1 MKKLSNSELTTFC
14 GQFALILRSGISS
27 MEGLSILIEDTP
39 EGEGKKIL
47 EALLHE
53 TELTGSLYTALES
66 TDCFPAYMCS
76 MVEIGEQSGRLDDVM
91 NNLSE
96 HYRREESLVQNIR
109 SAVTY
114 PLVMLGMMIVIML
127 VLIVKVLPIF
137 NQVYEQ
143 LGSELTGISAAVLNF
158 GKIMGNYSII
168 FIALLLILAGAFFYF
183 TCTQKGRS
191 KAASFSSTFFMTKH
205 LSEKTACSRFASGMY
220 LSLASGLDIDQ
231 SLDMVARLV
240 DHPSVSQ
247 KIELIR
253 HRLSEGM
260 DFAEAAAEAKIF
272 PILYLQMLNI
282 GFKTG
287 AMDDVMKQISI
298 QYDEEIEEQMYSLV
312 SKVEPTLVAILSVAV
327 GMILLSVMLPLIGI
341 MSNIG

>member
-27 MEGLSILIEDTP
+27 IEGLSIMAEDTP
-39 EGEGKKIL
+39 AGEGRELL
-47 EALLHE
+47 EALLRE
-53 TELTGSLYTALES
+53 TELTGSLYTALE
-66 TDCFPAYMCS
+66 TAGCFPSYMCS

-91 NNLSE
+91 DSLSR
-96 HYRREESLVQNIR
+96 HYQREDFLAKSIR

-114 PLVMLGMMIVIML
+114 PLVMLGMMVVIML
-127 VLIVKVLPIF
+127 VLIVKVLPVF

-143 LGSELTGISAAVLNF
+143 LGSGLTGISGAVLNF
-158 GKIMGNYSII
+158 GKALGNYSVV
-168 FIALLLILAGAFFYF
+168 FIVLILVLAGVFFYF
-183 TCTQKGRS
+183 TCTQKGRT
-191 KAASFSSTFFMTKH
+191 KASAFSDRFFLTRQ

-220 LSLASGLDIDQ
+220 LSLSSGLDVDQ

-240 DHPSVSQ
+240 EHPQVSP

-253 HRLSEGM
+253 QRLSEGM
-260 DFAEAAAEAKIF
+260 SFAEAAGEAGIF
-272 PILYLQMLNI
+272 SGLYLRMINI

-287 AMDDVMKQISI
+287 AMDDVMKEISI
-298 QYDEEIEEQMYSLV
+298 RYDQEIQEQMDSLV